1 MTDWG
6 CSSISKINTV
16 ELISTLRSLGK
27 IMASDKNY
35 SEKEI
40 VLAKNLATKLYILH
54 SERKINLKTEE
65 FQMVLDIVEFNP
77 IG

>member
-1 MTDWG
+1 
-6 CSSISKINTV
+6 
-16 ELISTLRSLGK
+16 
-27 IMASDKNY
+27 MASDKNY
-35 SEKEI
+35 SEREI

>member
-1 MTDWG
+1 
-6 CSSISKINTV
+6 
-16 ELISTLRSLGK
+16 
-27 IMASDKNY
+27 MASDKNY

-40 VLAKNLATKLYILH
+40 VLAKTLATKLYILH